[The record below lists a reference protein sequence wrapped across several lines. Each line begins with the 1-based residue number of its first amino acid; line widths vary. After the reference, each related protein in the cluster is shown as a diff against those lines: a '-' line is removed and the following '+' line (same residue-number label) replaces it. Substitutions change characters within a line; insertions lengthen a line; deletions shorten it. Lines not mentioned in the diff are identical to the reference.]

1 MSLGKAVSSLSNMK
15 SSMTSDE
22 TMTDSCI
29 VFAVTIALQEPV
41 VGNAIYRD
49 YLPAAL
55 RSGEFK
61 AKPDPKVSGHGLE
74 SIQGGFAA
82 QKKGVSASKVVVT
95 L

>member
-1 MSLGKAVSSLSNMK
+1 MPSLVGSLIKMK
-15 SSMTSDE
+15 SGMTLDE
-22 TMTDSCI
+22 SILTECC
-29 VFAVTIALQEPV
+29 AVLAIAIALQQPD

-55 RSGEFK
+55 KSGEFK
-61 AKPDPKVSGHGLE
+61 AKPEPKVVGHGLE
-74 SIQGGFAA
+74 SIQSGFEV